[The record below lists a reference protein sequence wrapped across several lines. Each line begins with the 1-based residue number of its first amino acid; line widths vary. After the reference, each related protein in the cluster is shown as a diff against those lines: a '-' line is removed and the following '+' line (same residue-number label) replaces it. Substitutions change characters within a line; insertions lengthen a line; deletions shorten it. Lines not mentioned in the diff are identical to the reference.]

1 MNSPHSNSLVQSVN
15 ESNLRRFIGEWGKS
29 FEAAVASFRE
39 HLAAD
44 AVWEQVGSATTH
56 SADEAVAL
64 LNEMNSKYGIA
75 TFGADI
81 RQLLVDGDV
90 AVAER
95 VDHLRRADGA
105 LIHSAAVT
113 TVYEFD
119 RNGKICAMREYFD
132 TAGLAAVIGRIAPA
146 PT

>member
-1 MNSPHSNSLVQSVN
+1 MHGTTD
-15 ESNLRRFIGEWGKS
+15 SNLRRFIGEWGKS

-39 HLAAD
+39 YLEPR
-44 AVWEQVGSATTH
+44 AVWEQVGSVTTY

-64 LNEMNSKYGIA
+64 LYEMKSKYGIA

-81 RQLLVDGDV
+81 RHLLVNGDV
-90 AVAER
+90 AVAKR
-95 VDHLRRADGA
+95 VDHLRRTDGS
-105 LIHSAAVT
+105 LIHSASVT

-132 TAGLAAVIGRIAPA
+132 TAGLASVINAIAPA
-146 PT
+146 SGS